1 MAQEARATPAGIDFS
16 LPRPYFLKP
25 IRILF
30 VYIDVMPPAEPFTA
44 LLDDLTGGN
53 RTVVDALLPR
63 VYDAL
68 RDLAHR
74 KLRGERA
81 NHTLNTTALVHEAYE
96 KLVQQDRMTWQN
108 RAHFMG
114 VAALSM
120 RRILINYAHKR
131 NAQKRGGGAPVATFE
146 DGMAPRDVHAEEL
159 IDLDDAL
166 KQLEQLN
173 ERQAKVV
180 TYRFFG
186 GLTQKEIA
194 EILDVSV
201 PTVRRDWRLARA
213 WLSRELQQDAADDD
227 AENDAPA

>member
-1 MAQEARATPAGIDFS
+1 MGPHSPHGIPVTDGM
-16 LPRPYFLKP
+16 
-25 IRILF
+25 
-30 VYIDVMPPAEPFTA
+30 DGMPKPFTA
-44 LLDDLTGGN
+44 LLDELTGGN
-53 RTVVDALLPR
+53 RTVVDAVLPQ
-63 VYDAL
+63 VYEEL
-68 RDLAHR
+68 CDLAHR
-74 KLRGERA
+74 KLHGERPD
-81 NHTLNTTALVHEAYE
+81 HTLNTTALVHEAYE

-146 DGMAPRDVHAEEL
+146 DGMAPRNVHVEEL

-166 KQLEQLN
+166 KRLEQMN

-194 EILDVSV
+194 EVLDISV

-213 WLSRELQQDAADDD
+213 WLSRELKQDAADDD
-227 AENDAPA
+227 AENDMPA

>member
-1 MAQEARATPAGIDFS
+1 MTQ
-16 LPRPYFLKP
+16 
-25 IRILF
+25 
-30 VYIDVMPPAEPFTA
+30 PFTA

-53 RTVVDALLPR
+53 RTVVDAVLPQ
-63 VYDAL
+63 VYEEL

-74 KLRGERA
+74 KLRGERPD
-81 NHTLNTTALVHEAYE
+81 HTLNTTALVHEAYE

-213 WLSRELQQDAADDD
+213 WLSRELQQDATDDD
-227 AENDAPA
+227 PETDAPA